1 MENDPFKQLL
11 SDIAEAPFAIAAA
24 AARSTLP
31 PLAAEI
37 DGLRAQLRGIVQAYD
52 LALHDPRAMIP
63 TPLQMVIEAARKTH
77 VVWDAEA
84 EREHH
89 KAAVEE
95 GDRERMDA
103 VKASFPQRQGFSE

>member
-1 MENDPFKQLL
+1 MPSNLHPLFEALL
-11 SDIAEAPFAIAAA
+11 KTVEMPMTQQI
-24 AARSTLP
+24 P

-52 LALHDPRAMIP
+52 LALRDPRAMIP
-63 TPLQMVIEAARKTH
+63 TPLQMVIEAARKIPAPQ
-77 VVWDAEA
+77 VDAES
-84 EREHH
+84 ERYRHE
-89 KAAVEE
+89 AAMD